1 MEAIEKLS
9 NSLNGMTM
17 EKLFEE
23 ALKDS
28 SFDEEVIKV
37 LINFQFKQ
45 GIDGEGEEL
54 PEYAEKSVIRGKP
67 PGSYLLYDSG
77 DFYASVKIELIDGS
91 GITIYA
97 ETEKNQDELSET
109 WDLQDYT
116 ENKSLLRLNEDS
128 LNILKP
134 ELMRIIKFYLL
145 RKMLK
150 KS

>member
-1 MEAIEKLS
+1 MEAIERLS

-17 EKLFEE
+17 EKLFDE
-23 ALKDS
+23 ALNDS

-54 PEYAEKSVIRGKP
+54 PEYAESSVKRGKP

-128 LNILKP
+128 LNVLKP

-145 RKMLK
+145 RKLLK